1 MALQP
6 LGNQV
11 MPLDKEV
18 ASNNFRPLFL
28 QPTTSHRNSARL
40 STLFPRARLRRT
52 SIASDLT
59 LPAPR
64 ATHSLRHPCKR
75 LVLENRPAD
84 RRNGNQA
91 NVCAMAESV
100 HHPTNTYWERRG
112 EWESCR
118 MCAGLQKVTTGRA
131 QPKWGDTGAFA
142 AIGSTTGQPTSN
154 THTHTLKT

>member
-1 MALQP
+1 
-6 LGNQV
+6 

-131 QPKWGDTGAFA
+131 QPKLAGPRKSPDPIIKQPNLGFRTFA
-142 AIGSTTGQPTSN
+142 HDCRIWAVF
-154 THTHTLKT
+154 